1 MAISDPSLKRR
12 EANKMNGSP
21 NTDKHHFLQETSCS
35 LLSSSHLHG
44 VNREELQQAQDT
56 IHSTFKTS
64 WILTIDIFLHSL
76 FSIYFLKDIFTIFQE
91 LYLVMTFM
99 FLIYSLSYV
108 YLFHFVISSNILLKK
123 ILVN

>member
-21 NTDKHHFLQETSCS
+21 NTNKHHFLQEISCS
-35 LLSSSHLHG
+35 LLSSSHLHC

-64 WILTIDIFLHSL
+64 WIPTIDIFLHSL

-99 FLIYSLSYV
+99 FLIYSLSFV
-108 YLFHFVISSNILLKK
+108 YFTFVISSNILLKK